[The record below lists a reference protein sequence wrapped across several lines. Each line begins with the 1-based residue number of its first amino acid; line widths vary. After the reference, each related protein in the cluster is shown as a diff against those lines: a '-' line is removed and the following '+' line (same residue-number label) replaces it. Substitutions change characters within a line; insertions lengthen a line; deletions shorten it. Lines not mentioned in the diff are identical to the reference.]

1 MDGTVIQWLRRRF
14 VTGFFVMVPLIIS
27 LVALVWVFGVVDG
40 FSRPF
45 YRRVF
50 ERLFGSGTEPPPGLG
65 ILTTAALILLVGVVA
80 TNVFGKRLLQ
90 RLDGYLLR
98 VPVFRSV
105 YAPVKQLVLAFSPD
119 NEYGFKRVV
128 MVRTPSRGYVLGFL
142 TKEFS
147 AEWSGEAESLVAV
160 FVPTNHLYLGD
171 IVICPRDAAF
181 FPDITVEEGI
191 RVFLTG
197 GMALPTSLKQ
207 NFSDKVKGRS

>member
-1 MDGTVIQWLRRRF
+1 MIQWLRRRF

-40 FSRPF
+40 ISEPL
-45 YRRVF
+45 YRRIFV
-50 ERLFGSGTEPPPGLG
+50 RLFGEGSQPPPGLG

-80 TNVFGKRLLQ
+80 TNVLGKRLLQ

-128 MVRTPSRGYVLGFL
+128 MVKTPSRGYVVGFL

-147 AEWSGEAESLVAV
+147 AETAGLTESLIAV
-160 FVPTNHLYLGD
+160 YVPTNHLYLGD
-171 IVICPRDAAF
+171 IVICPREDAF

-197 GMALPTSLKQ
+197 GMTLPTRLKQ
-207 NFSDKVKGRS
+207 NFSDKVTGRS